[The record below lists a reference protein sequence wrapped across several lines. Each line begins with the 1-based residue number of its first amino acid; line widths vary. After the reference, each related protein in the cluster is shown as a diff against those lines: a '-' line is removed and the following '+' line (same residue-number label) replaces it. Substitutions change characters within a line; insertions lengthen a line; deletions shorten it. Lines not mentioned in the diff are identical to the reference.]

1 MLTYILF
8 LLWFPLLIKWADMLV
23 SWASSLA
30 LKYGIPSL
38 VVGLTVVAF
47 GTSAPE
53 LAVNIFSALKGS
65 AELVIGNVIGSNIS
79 NILLILWVSAC
90 IISLPAEKSTLNRE
104 IPFSLFAALLVLWAW
119 IFFWAITFFVSL
131 ILLTWFVWF
140 LYYTLRL
147 AKSWKL
153 NLAPDESQQQHSIYS
168 SVFSIIIWLIWLVL
182 WWKWIVDGATQIAL
196 SLGMSELIIGLTI
209 VAVWTSLPELATS
222 VIAALKKET
231 DIAIGN
237 IIGSN
242 IFNILLVLWVSWLIS
257 PIWINSDM
265 YRDIGVNIWATLLL
279 ILFLYFSQGRKLLRI
294 HGIIFIF
301 LFSTYIGYLLY
312 VSLYQ

>member
-1 MLTYILF
+1 
-8 LLWFPLLIKWADMLV
+8 MLV

-53 LAVNIFSALKGS
+53 LAVNIFSSLRGS
-65 AELVIGNVIGSNIS
+65 TELVIGNVIGSNIS
-79 NILLILWVSAC
+79 NILLILWVTAC
-90 IISLPAEKSTLNRE
+90 IIALPAEKSTVYKE
-104 IPFSLFAALLVLWAW
+104 IPFSLVTVLFILCVW

-131 ILLTWFVWF
+131 ILLVWFIWF
-140 LYYTLRL
+140 LYYTMRL
-147 AKSWKL
+147 AQSWKL
-153 NLAPDESQQQHSIYS
+153 NLAPEEGQQQGGIYF
-168 SVFSIIIWLIWLVL
+168 SVFSIIAWLIWLVL
-182 WWKWIVDGATQIAL
+182 WWRWIVDGAIQIAL
-196 SLGMSELIIGLTI
+196 SIGMSELVIGLTI
-209 VAVWTSLPELATS
+209 VAIWTSLPELATS

-242 IFNILLVLWVSWLIS
+242 IFNILLVLWVSWAIS
-257 PIWINSDM
+257 PISISSDM

-279 ILFLYFSQGRKLLRI
+279 ILFLYFSRWKKLLRI

-301 LFSTYIGYLLY
+301 LFFTYISYLLY
-312 VSLYQ
+312 DLLYL